1 MSPPSEDFDLRIK
14 YRVLRRPVKYARLE
28 LRGSELWI
36 IIPKDADL
44 SKVIKENK
52 KWIIQQSRLVEEAQK
67 LASTLE
73 IVPRTRR
80 KFRALVE
87 RLVSEYASILNVK
100 VNKVFI
106 RKMKNSWASCSSAGN
121 ISISREARY
130 LPEKLIRYIIY
141 HEVCHLVRWRHDQVF
156 HELISRLFPDHEKL
170 DLQLH
175 AYWIKLNA
183 MNSPRGA

>member
-1 MSPPSEDFDLRIK
+1 MLPSSEDFNLRIR

-44 SKVIKENK
+44 SKVIKENR

-73 IVPRTRR
+73 IVPRTRK

-156 HELISRLFPDHEKL
+156 HELISKFFPDYEKL